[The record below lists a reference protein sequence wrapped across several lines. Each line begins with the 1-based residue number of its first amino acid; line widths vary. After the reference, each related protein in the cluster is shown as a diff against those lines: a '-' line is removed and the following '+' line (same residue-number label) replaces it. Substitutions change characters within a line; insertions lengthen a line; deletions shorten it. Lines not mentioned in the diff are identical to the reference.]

1 MTPGRTSP
9 VPSFKFLFLSL
20 LAVGL
25 IGAAYTPPTAW
36 AQGAGPRLF
45 LPAIQNSATGNAI
58 LGTVTAAGAPA
69 TGVMVELRRA
79 DDILVTTVATAT
91 TDAGGAFAFNQTS
104 NLPPTS
110 AYAVR
115 YHNALNPA
123 RLRQWITRPLTGTAA
138 SGVISLP
145 VFDIANVPLAG
156 PAEGT
161 VSGLPLVFT
170 WTRRPASPSDSYR
183 VEFFDATGT
192 TNFSGSTP
200 LQGYVSSL
208 TLGSLDSSFPLNSP
222 LTWTVTIE
230 LADGSYGEAFE
241 TRTVTFT
248 NRGTLMLLP
257 DRLYAD

>member
-1 MTPGRTSP
+1 VLSIK
-9 VPSFKFLFLSL
+9 SLFFAV

-25 IGAAYTPPTAW
+25 IRAVGAPPTVW
-36 AQGAGPRLF
+36 AQGAGQRLF
-45 LPAIQNSATGNAI
+45 LPAIQNGATGNAI
-58 LGTVTAAGAPA
+58 RGTVTAAGAPA
-69 TGVMVELRRA
+69 SGVVVELRRA

-91 TDAGGAFAFNQTS
+91 TDAGGAFAFDQTRS
-104 NLPPTS
+104 LPPTS
-110 AYAVR
+110 AYTVR
-115 YHNALNPA
+115 YHNATDAA

-138 SGVISLP
+138 SGAVSLP

-183 VEFFDATGT
+183 VELFDATGT

-208 TLGSLDSSFPLNSP
+208 TLGSIDGSFPLNSP

-230 LADGSYGEAFE
+230 LVDGSYGEAFE

-248 NRGTLMLLP
+248 NRGALP
-257 DRLYAD
+257 FAGPVAGG

>member
-1 MTPGRTSP
+1 MTPAKTSP
-9 VPSFKFLFLSL
+9 VLIFNSLLSAT

-25 IGAAYTPPTAW
+25 LVAAGPAPVAH
-36 AQGAGPRLF
+36 AQGTGQRLF
-45 LPAIQNSATGNAI
+45 LPAVQKGATGNAI
-58 LGTVTAAGAPA
+58 RGTVTVAGAPA
-69 TGVMVELRRA
+69 SGVVLELRRA
-79 DDILVTTVATAT
+79 DDILVTTVATTT
-91 TDAGGAFAFNQTS
+91 TDVAGAFAFNQIAS
-104 NLPPTS
+104 LPPTS
-110 AYAVR
+110 AYIVR
-115 YHNALNPA
+115 YRNASDPT
-123 RLRQWITRPLTGTAA
+123 RLAQWVTRPLTGTAA
-138 SGVISLP
+138 SGAVNLP

-208 TLGSLDSSFPLNSP
+208 TLGSIDSSFPLNSP

-230 LADGSYGEAFE
+230 LADGSYGDAFE

-248 NRGTLMLLP
+248 NRGTL
-257 DRLYAD
+257 RIVE